1 MSLPSSQQERRRFF
15 RLDDDIR
22 LRYQPVTQEQMDT
35 PAASLFPSYDLRSML
50 ANHDTHIEHLLSE
63 LRVKEPLVAEL
74 VVQLNQKYQCLA
86 DQVIADKVAVTGE
99 THPVV
104 TVNISACGLSFIAA
118 ESLAVDA
125 YLHIDMI
132 LLPGNQ
138 RVTCYARVVACEAL
152 APAGYRWRLDFYRL
166 RSVEQELLIQHL
178 VKRQTQ
184 LMRAA
189 RDTPPV

>member
-1 MSLPSSQQERRRFF
+1 MALPAGMPERRRFF
-15 RLDDDIR
+15 RLDDEVR
-22 LRYQPVTQEQMDT
+22 LRYQPVTPEQMQT
-35 PAASLFPSYDLRSML
+35 PAATLFPTFDLRSTL

-74 VVQLNQKYQCLA
+74 LSQLNQKYQCLA

-104 TVNISACGLSFIAA
+104 PVNISACGLSFL
-118 ESLAVDA
+118 SHTMLTVDA
-125 YLHIDMI
+125 YLHLDMI

-138 RVTCYARVVACEAL
+138 RVTCYARVVACDVLGPES
-152 APAGYRWRLDFYRL
+152 YRWRLDFNQL
-166 RSVEQELLIQHL
+166 SNVEQELLIQHL

-184 LMRAA
+184 LRRAA
-189 RDTPPV
+189 RELPSA